1 MGDFA
6 NVEIRSRDVFSLHH
20 FPLLGT
26 STSASK
32 VLDVGIN
39 HPGPI
44 LFYICAPFV
53 ELLGGPIGLATA
65 VATINASA
73 VAGSIFVAHR
83 IFGRSGALSS
93 ALVSSILTW
102 TLGSGLLVA
111 AWNPYV
117 LLLPCL
123 LMLFLTAGVA
133 SGRGMM
139 LPWLLFVG
147 TFCVQTHLGYIYI
160 VVGLCAFAV
169 VMLGITDFKRRT
181 KSGANRQL
189 RRGWLLGL
197 LVMLLGWLPPLWEQ
211 FFVGGNLGNLVEGI
225 GKDVHK
231 LGMNIGVRL
240 VAAVVALPPF
250 WNRSSLSDSIPA
262 LVVDHNGRVVDD
274 SGIPGLRSSLFAL
287 GILILILVY
296 LVIRA
301 RRMHDRGIVAAC
313 MVSAFAICL
322 AIFASANTLPNFFGA
337 VASYN
342 LFWLWP
348 IGAFSGFVFLISFLR
363 SAIAQRHAQSFSM
376 CLVGCL
382 VSFSALTIPTH
393 HDKVHMGNAETFKIQ
408 APLLAQVLQQL
419 DSFRPHGTVVV
430 DTSNEPLNCPYYTAI
445 MAYLQRRGIDFNV
458 PDTESGVLRQ
468 MGPARAIDGKETATI
483 HIYVGRSALN
493 RRGDDATIAF
503 VSPLSTAEETE
514 LHHLESE
521 LARSVR
527 RDQIALTENARQ
539 LAEDGKLFFNLTEFK
554 DALMHPLGFIADGFG
569 ITLFRLNYLEL
580 NSDDL
585 ELFKQLN
592 TLRSKIENVAITVQV
607 EQR

>member
-6 NVEIRSRDVFSLHH
+6 NIEIRSRDVFSLHH
-20 FPLLGT
+20 FPLLGP
-26 STSASK
+26 SSSASK
-32 VLDVGIN
+32 VLGVSIN
-39 HPGPI
+39 HPGPM
-44 LFYICAPFV
+44 LFYVCAPFV
-53 ELLGGPIGLATA
+53 ALFGGPFGLAIS
-65 VATINASA
+65 VALINGLALAS
-73 VAGSIFVAHR
+73 SIFVGR
-83 IFGRSGALSS
+83 RMFGQSGALAS
-93 ALVSSILTW
+93 ALIASILTW
-102 TLGSGLLVA
+102 TLGSDLLTA

-139 LPWLLFVG
+139 LPWLVLVG
-147 TFCVQTHLGYIYI
+147 TFCVQTHLGYIFI
-160 VVGLCAFAV
+160 VTGMCTFAV
-169 VMLGITDFKRRT
+169 VMLGINDFSQR
-181 KSGANRQL
+181 SINRAD
-189 RRGWLLGL
+189 RKPRKEWLLGL
-197 LVMLLGWLPPLWEQ
+197 LVMLVGWLPPLWEQ
-211 FFVGGNLGNLVEGI
+211 FFVGGNLGHLFEGI

-231 LGMNIGVRL
+231 LGLNIGIRL

-250 WNRSSLSDSIPA
+250 WNRGSLSDSIPA
-262 LVVDHNGRVVDD
+262 LFFNHNGGVVDD
-274 SGIPGLRSSLFAL
+274 SGIPSLRSSLFAL
-287 GILILILVY
+287 AILLSILIY
-296 LVIRA
+296 LVFQA
-301 RRMHDRGIVAAC
+301 RRKQDRGLVISCV
-313 MVSAFAICL
+313 VSAFAICL

-348 IGAFSGFVFLISFLR
+348 IGAFSGFVVLISLLR
-363 SAIAQRHAQSFSM
+363 SAIAQRYAQSFSI
-376 CLVGCL
+376 CLVGCVVL
-382 VSFSALTIPTH
+382 FSALTIPAH

-408 APLLAQVLQQL
+408 APLLPQVLQQL

-430 DTSNEPLNCPYYTAI
+430 DITNEPFNCPYFPAI

-493 RRGDDATIAF
+493 RRDDEATIAF

-514 LHHLESE
+514 VHHLESE